1 MPKRILNKVNFFEP
15 VIGGREIE
23 NIKEVL
29 KINWPNEENLR
40 SYLKGK
46 LKKNLK

>member
-15 VIGGREIE
+15 VIGGKEID
-23 NIKEVL
+23 L
-29 KINWPNEENLR
+29 KKYLKSIGLMRENLQ